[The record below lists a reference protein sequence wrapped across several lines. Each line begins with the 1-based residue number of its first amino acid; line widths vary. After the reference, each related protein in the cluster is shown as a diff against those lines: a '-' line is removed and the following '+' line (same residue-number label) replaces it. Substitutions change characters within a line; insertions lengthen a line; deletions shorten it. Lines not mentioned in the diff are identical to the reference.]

1 MRKALGRAAWSVLGH
16 VAVMVG
22 AGAFPRDAQ
31 AQQSRNVDLPR
42 FEPSAPGDRFFGVPS
57 PDTPG
62 RMVLR
67 GGVVLDYAR
76 NPLIISDSD
85 GNTVGRVVA
94 HQMLLHLTAGLA
106 LADRVGL
113 TLDLPL
119 GLVNRGDGTFEAG
132 TFTGASAF
140 ASPGGAGV
148 GDLRLGA
155 RLMLVGASDRPFE
168 LALGGYLWLPTG
180 SRNDFLTDARL
191 RGQVHVIAGGQLD
204 RFVWS
209 AMIGPTLRSAQS
221 YGGVRTGSQ
230 LSWGAGAGILLGA
243 ARGVQVGVETQGG
256 VTLVDSTR
264 SSNSEALLG
273 VKARVVPALEV
284 GLGMGRGI
292 ALGLGTPDYRGLFSA
307 IYTLVIARPH
317 ASASRESRP
326 MPADRDG
333 DLVADELDACPD
345 VSGRTSDDPK
355 RNGCPLPLD
364 ADGDQIADDVDACP
378 RQAGRPSDDAK
389 TNGCPL
395 PLDADGDQIS
405 DGDDACPHLAGV
417 KSADPGT
424 NGCPADS
431 DGDGFRDDQDACP
444 HEKGVDDADPAK
456 RGCPKLVRVTR
467 DEILILEQVEFDTN
481 QATIKSAS
489 DALLASVAQVLREH
503 PEILAVEVQGHTDDR
518 GKKARNAILSQGR
531 ASAVVG
537 MLVGQGVEAG
547 RLSAKGYGQDAPIA
561 SNEDEEGR
569 RKNRRVQFLVTSR
582 KNADGNPPA
591 RTEP

>member
-1 MRKALGRAAWSVLGH
+1 M
-16 VAVMVG
+16 
-22 AGAFPRDAQ
+22 
-31 AQQSRNVDLPR
+31 
-42 FEPSAPGDRFFGVPS
+42 
-57 PDTPG
+57 
-62 RMVLR
+62 
-67 GGVVLDYAR
+67 
-76 NPLIISDSD
+76 
-85 GNTVGRVVA
+85 
-94 HQMLLHLTAGLA
+94 
-106 LADRVGL
+106 GL

-119 GLVNRGDGTFEAG
+119 ALVNHGDGTFEAG

-140 ASPGGAGV
+140 ASPADAAGV

-155 RLMLVGASDRPFE
+155 RVRLVGASDQSFR

-180 SRNDFLTDARL
+180 SRNDFLTNAEV
-191 RGQVHVIAGGQLD
+191 RGQVHVIAGGQVE
-204 RFVWS
+204 RFIWS
-209 AMIGPTLRSAQS
+209 AMVGPTLRSTQS

-230 LSWGAGAGILLGA
+230 LSWGAGAGVLLGA
-243 ARGVQVGVETQGG
+243 ARAVQVGVETQGG

-284 GLGMGRGI
+284 GLGVGRGI

-307 IYTLVIARPH
+307 IYTLVLARPH
-317 ASASRESRP
+317 ASASRESLP
-326 MPADRDG
+326 VPADRDG
-333 DLVADELDACPD
+333 DLVADQLDACPD
-345 VSGRTSDDPK
+345 VPGRPSADPK

-364 ADGDQIADDVDACP
+364 TDGDQIADDVDACP
-378 RQAGRPSDDAK
+378 RQAGPSSDDARK
-389 TNGCPL
+389 NGCPL
-395 PLDADGDQIS
+395 PLDADGDEIA
-405 DGDDACPHLAGV
+405 DGDDACPQLAGV
-417 KSADPGT
+417 KTADPGT

-444 HEKGVDDADPAK
+444 HEKGVDDADPAQ

-489 DALLASVAQVLREH
+489 DALLASVAQVMKEH
-503 PEILAVEVQGHTDDR
+503 PEILVVEVQGHTDDR
-518 GKKARNAILSQGR
+518 GKKARNAILSQDR
-531 ASAVVG
+531 ATAVVG
-537 MLVGQGVEAG
+537 TLVGQGVEAG

-582 KNADGNPPA
+582 KHADGNPPA